1 MSQSNFLNRWARKKA
16 GTIVEPVKEEP
27 LQTVPNR
34 VDKTAQSDSQSDTS
48 QASPQKSSDGLTAPP
63 EVPPLTMEDVEK
75 IDIKAADFSAFMRA
89 DVDPAVQ
96 QAAMKKMFRDP
107 HFNVM
112 DGLDIYIDDY
122 SKPDPI
128 PMEMLKRMAQSDML
142 GIFKTTDELYPEFKD
157 AKKDLAADGGNPQL
171 ETESKE
177 ALAEPSPNDNVTVNP
192 NPRHAYRRMDIES
205 SDSDSNENQNQQT
218 GEKQIKPDAST

>member
-1 MSQSNFLNRWARKKA
+1 MSESNFLNRWARRKA
-16 GTIVEPVKEEP
+16 GVIEESVKDKS
-27 LQTVPNR
+27 QQSVPNAEN
-34 VDKTAQSDSQSDTS
+34 KTAQSDSQSDASLTS
-48 QASPQKSSDGLTAPP
+48 SQKTPNELTAPP
-63 EVPPLTMEDVEK
+63 EVPPPTMEDVEK
-75 IDIKAADFSAFMRA
+75 IDVKATDFSAFMRA

-96 QAAMKKMFRDP
+96 QAAIKKMFRDP

-157 AKKDLAADGGNPQL
+157 AKKDSDVDPTPQP
-171 ETESKE
+171 EIESKE
-177 ALAEPSPNDNVTVNP
+177 ALANPSPNDNVTVNP

-205 SDSDSNENQNQQT
+205 NDSDPNEIQNQQT
-218 GEKQIKPDAST
+218 GERQIKPDSST

>member
-1 MSQSNFLNRWARKKA
+1 MSESNFLNRWARRKA
-16 GTIVEPVKEEP
+16 GVIEESVKDNS
-27 LQTVPNR
+27 QQSVPNTEN
-34 VDKTAQSDSQSDTS
+34 KTAQSDSQSDASLTS
-48 QASPQKSSDGLTAPP
+48 SQKTPNELTAPP
-63 EVPPLTMEDVEK
+63 EVPPPTMEDVEK
-75 IDIKAADFSAFMRA
+75 IDVKATDFSAFMRA

-96 QAAMKKMFRDP
+96 QAAIKKMFRDP

-157 AKKDLAADGGNPQL
+157 AKKDSDVDPTPQP
-171 ETESKE
+171 EIESKE
-177 ALAEPSPNDNVTVNP
+177 ALANPSPNDNVTVNP

-205 SDSDSNENQNQQT
+205 NDSDPNEIQNQQT
-218 GEKQIKPDAST
+218 GERQIKPDSST

>member
-1 MSQSNFLNRWARKKA
+1 
-16 GTIVEPVKEEP
+16 
-27 LQTVPNR
+27 
-34 VDKTAQSDSQSDTS
+34 
-48 QASPQKSSDGLTAPP
+48 
-63 EVPPLTMEDVEK
+63 MEDVEK
-75 IDIKAADFSAFMRA
+75 IDVKASDFSAFMRA

-157 AKKDLAADGGNPQL
+157 AKKDSDADPTLQS
-171 ETESKE
+171 EIESKE
-177 ALAEPSPNDNVTVNP
+177 ALENPSPNENVTVNP
-192 NPRHAYRRMDIES
+192 NPRHAYRRIDIES
-205 SDSDSNENQNQQT
+205 SDSEPNEIQNQQT
-218 GEKQIKPDAST
+218 GERQIKPDSST

>member
-1 MSQSNFLNRWARKKA
+1 MTQSNFLNRWARKKA
-16 GTIVEPVKEEP
+16 GTIVEPVKDEP
-27 LQTVPNR
+27 LQTAPNR

-48 QASPQKSSDGLTAPP
+48 QASPQETPDGFTAPP

-157 AKKDLAADGGNPQL
+157 AQKDLAADANPQL
-171 ETESKE
+171 ETDDKE
-177 ALAEPSPNDNVTVNP
+177 ALAAPSPNDNVTVNP
-192 NPRHAYRRMDIES
+192 NPRHAYRRMDIEFN
-205 SDSDSNENQNQQT
+205 DSDQTQNENQQT
-218 GEKQIKPDAST
+218 GERQIKPDAST

>member
-1 MSQSNFLNRWARKKA
+1 MTQSNFLNRWARKKA
-16 GTIVEPVKEEP
+16 GVIEEP
-27 LQTVPNR
+27 LKNEPPQTVPNR
-34 VDKTAQSDSQSDTS
+34 EDRAAQSDSQSDTS

-157 AKKDLAADGGNPQL
+157 AKKDSDTEGNAQL
-171 ETESKE
+171 ETDSKE

-192 NPRHAYRRMDIES
+192 NPRHAYRRIDIES
-205 SDSDSNENQNQQT
+205 SDSDSIENQNQQT

>member
-1 MSQSNFLNRWARKKA
+1 
-16 GTIVEPVKEEP
+16 
-27 LQTVPNR
+27 
-34 VDKTAQSDSQSDTS
+34 
-48 QASPQKSSDGLTAPP
+48 
-63 EVPPLTMEDVEK
+63 MEDVEK

-171 ETESKE
+171 ETDSKE
-177 ALAEPSPNDNVTVNP
+177 ASVEPSPNDNVTVNP
-192 NPRHAYRRMDIES
+192 NPRYAYRRMDIES
-205 SDSDSNENQNQQT
+205 SSSDSIENQNQQT

>member
-1 MSQSNFLNRWARKKA
+1 MTQSNFFNRWARKKA
-16 GTIVEPVKEEP
+16 GVIEEP
-27 LQTVPNR
+27 LKNEPPQTVPNR
-34 VDKTAQSDSQSDTS
+34 EDRAAQSDSQSDTS

-96 QAAMKKMFRDP
+96 QAAMKKMFSDP

-122 SKPDPI
+122 TKPDPI

-157 AKKDLAADGGNPQL
+157 AKKDSDTEGNAQL
-171 ETESKE
+171 ETDSKE

-192 NPRHAYRRMDIES
+192 NPRHAHRRIDIES
-205 SDSDSNENQNQQT
+205 SDSDPNEIQNQQT
-218 GEKQIKPDAST
+218 GERQIKPDSST

>member
-1 MSQSNFLNRWARKKA
+1 MTQSNFLNRWARKKA
-16 GTIVEPVKEEP
+16 GVTEESVKDGSQ
-27 LQTVPNR
+27 QTAPGL
-34 VDKTAQSDSQSDTS
+34 VDKALQPDPALTPATDDLTKPSETP
-48 QASPQKSSDGLTAPP
+48 QALT
-63 EVPPLTMEDVEK
+63 LEDVEK
-75 IDIKAADFSAFMRA
+75 IDVKAADFSAFMRA
-89 DVDPAVQ
+89 DVDPVVQ
-96 QAAMKKMFRDP
+96 QAAMKKMFSDP

-122 SKPDPI
+122 TKPDPI

-157 AKKDLAADGGNPQL
+157 AKKDSDTEGNAQL
-171 ETESKE
+171 ETDSKE

-192 NPRHAYRRMDIES
+192 NPRHAHRRIDIES

>member
-1 MSQSNFLNRWARKKA
+1 MTQSNFLNRWARKKA
-16 GTIVEPVKEEP
+16 GTIVEPVKDEP

-34 VDKTAQSDSQSDTS
+34 VDKTAQSDSQSVTS
-48 QASPQKSSDGLTAPP
+48 QASPQETPDGFTAPP

-157 AKKDLAADGGNPQL
+157 AKKDLAADANSQL
-171 ETESKE
+171 ETDDKE
-177 ALAEPSPNDNVTVNP
+177 ALAAPSPNDNVTVNP
-192 NPRHAYRRMDIES
+192 NPRHAYRRMDIEFN
-205 SDSDSNENQNQQT
+205 DSDQTQNENQQT
-218 GEKQIKPDAST
+218 GERQIKPDAST

>member
-16 GTIVEPVKEEP
+16 GVIEE
-27 LQTVPNR
+27 TVQDKSKQPTPNPE
-34 VDKTAQSDSQSDTS
+34 DKTAQADSQSDASLTS
-48 QASPQKSSDGLTAPP
+48 SQKTPNELTAPP
-63 EVPPLTMEDVEK
+63 ELPPPTMEDVEK
-75 IDIKAADFSAFMRA
+75 IDVKASDFSAFMRA

-157 AKKDLAADGGNPQL
+157 AKKDSDADPTLQS
-171 ETESKE
+171 EIESKE
-177 ALAEPSPNDNVTVNP
+177 ALANPSPNDNVTVNP
-192 NPRHAYRRMDIES
+192 NPRHAYRRIDIES
-205 SDSDSNENQNQQT
+205 SDSEPNEIQNQQT
-218 GEKQIKPDAST
+218 GERQIKPDSST

>member
-1 MSQSNFLNRWARKKA
+1 MTQSNFLNRWARKKA
-16 GTIVEPVKEEP
+16 GTIVEPVKDEP

-34 VDKTAQSDSQSDTS
+34 VDKTAQSDSQSVTS
-48 QASPQKSSDGLTAPP
+48 QASPQETPDGFTAPP

-157 AKKDLAADGGNPQL
+157 AQKDLAADANPQL
-171 ETESKE
+171 ETDDKE
-177 ALAEPSPNDNVTVNP
+177 ALAAPSPNDNVTVNP
-192 NPRHAYRRMDIES
+192 NPRHAYRRMDIEFN
-205 SDSDSNENQNQQT
+205 DSDQTQNENQQT
-218 GEKQIKPDAST
+218 GERQIKPDAST

>member
-16 GTIVEPVKEEP
+16 GIIVEPLKDEP

-34 VDKTAQSDSQSDTS
+34 VDKTAQSDFQSDTS
-48 QASPQKSSDGLTAPP
+48 QASPQKTSDGLTAPP

-171 ETESKE
+171 ETDSKE
-177 ALAEPSPNDNVTVNP
+177 ASVEPSPNDNVTVNP
-192 NPRHAYRRMDIES
+192 NPRYAYRRMDIES
-205 SDSDSNENQNQQT
+205 SDSDSNENQTQQT